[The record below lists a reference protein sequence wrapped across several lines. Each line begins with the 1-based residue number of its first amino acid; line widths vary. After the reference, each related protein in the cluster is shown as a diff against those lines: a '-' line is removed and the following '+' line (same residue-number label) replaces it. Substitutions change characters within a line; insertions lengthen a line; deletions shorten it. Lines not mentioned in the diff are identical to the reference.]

1 VISAADARI
10 KAMRSRARR
19 VLPKT
24 LIEEITLAIALLLG
38 LCLVIY
44 GIGRIYSPAAFITAG
59 LLFSAIALG
68 YLRGKQ

>member
-24 LIEEITLAIALLLG
+24 LIEEITLAVALLLG
-38 LCLVIY
+38 LFLVIY

>member
-44 GIGRIYSPAAFITAG
+44 GIGRIYSPAAFIVTG